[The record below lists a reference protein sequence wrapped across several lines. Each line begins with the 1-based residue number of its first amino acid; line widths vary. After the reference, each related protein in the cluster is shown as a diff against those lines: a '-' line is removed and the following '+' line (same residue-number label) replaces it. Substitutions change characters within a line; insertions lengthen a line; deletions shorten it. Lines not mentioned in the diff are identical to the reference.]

1 MRVISPMAARAV
13 IFDCDG
19 VLVDSE
25 RLITQVESEHLKRLG
40 LELSPEEARAWF
52 MGLTVTD
59 TAARIQQRLG
69 GTLSPEWL
77 HDWGMWAALALTRS
91 LRAVP
96 GVTDVVEH
104 LHRNEVP
111 ICVASQSP
119 LPRVQLSLEVTGLAQ
134 YFGGRVFTAS
144 MVGRPKPAPD
154 LFLYAA
160 EQIGVDARSCVVV
173 EDSPSGAAAAVA
185 AGMDVLGY
193 AADSDVDRLAA
204 AGAELFRA
212 MEEVPELLR
221 RRGLR
226 VF

>member
-1 MRVISPMAARAV
+1 
-13 IFDCDG
+13 
-19 VLVDSE
+19 
-25 RLITQVESEHLKRLG
+25 
-40 LELSPEEARAWF
+40 
-52 MGLTVTD
+52 
-59 TAARIQQRLG
+59 
-69 GTLSPEWL
+69 
-77 HDWGMWAALALTRS
+77 MWAALMLTRS

-96 GVTDVVEH
+96 AVGAVVEG

-119 LPRVQLSLEVTGLAQ
+119 LPRVLLSLEVTGLAQ

-160 EQIGVDARSCVVV
+160 EQIGVDARSCVVI

-193 AADSDVDRLAA
+193 AADSDADRLAA
-204 AGAELFRA
+204 AGAEVFRE
-212 MEEVPELLR
+212 MGEVPELLR
-221 RRGLR
+221 RHGLR
-226 VF
+226 VY

>member
-1 MRVISPMAARAV
+1 MAARAV

-25 RLITQVESEHLKRLG
+25 RLVTQVESEHLKRLG
-40 LELSPEEARAWF
+40 LDLSPEEARAWF

-96 GVTDVVEH
+96 GVTAVVEH

-144 MVGRPKPAPD
+144 MVERPKPAPD

-212 MEEVPELLR
+212 MEELPELLR
-221 RRGLR
+221 RRGLC
-226 VF
+226 VS